1 MARGVSQSATSG
13 GFEHILVVGC
23 GHMGGALVSRWGN
36 ACSDSCSDSHQGSES
51 AGAVVDWV
59 AGAGAV
65 SRLPNLF
72 SIIDRSPNAPLGTG
86 SLLPPRFRAYA
97 SLEDFAQSRSP
108 MADALLL
115 AVRPQQVLAALS
127 SIFASAKAL
136 LSPNATIMSLAAGLP
151 LARLRAGLTAL
162 GLPLG
167 LPIASSP
174 LFRVMPSIPVAIG
187 EGILLISSDG
197 EEKTDDDSDAFAL
210 VRELFAPMGRSVF
223 CSDEL
228 LDKGTGLWGS
238 APGYLFQM
246 IEAFAES
253 ARALGYE
260 DEQARALAFQTFK
273 GVGIFAEKQRAEN
286 NLSPEQLVASI
297 ALPGGTT
304 EAGLRVLRDK
314 ETGLV
319 PLMRKAG
326 ELAYQRAQS
335 MAQEMQNEMQ
345 NEMQKEAGA
354 KTEK

>member
-1 MARGVSQSATSG
+1 MARGMLQGAEKEAAQGATSG
-13 GFEHILVVGC
+13 SFKHVLVLGC
-23 GHMGGALVSRWGN
+23 GHMGGALVSRWGE
-36 ACSDSCSDSHQGSES
+36 ACSDSYQQAEPM
-51 AGAVVDWV
+51 AT
-59 AGAGAV
+59 
-65 SRLPNLF
+65 RLPNLF
-72 SIIDRSPNAPLGTG
+72 SIIDRSANAPLGTG

-97 SLEDFAQSRSP
+97 SLNDFVQSDKP
-108 MADALLL
+108 MVDALLL
-115 AVRPQQVLAALS
+115 AVRPQQVLPALS
-127 SIFASAKAL
+127 SLLASDKTL
-136 LSPNATIMSLAAGLP
+136 LSSGATIMSLAAGLP
-151 LARLRAGLTAL
+151 LPRLRAELNASLTSA
-162 GLPLG
+162 P
-167 LPIASSP
+167 P

-197 EEKTDDDSDAFAL
+197 EEKADDDNAPFAL

-260 DEQARALAFQTFK
+260 AEQARILAFQTFR
-273 GVGIFAEKQRAEN
+273 GVGIFAEKQHAEKK
-286 NLSPEQLVASI
+286 LLPEQLVASI
-297 ALPGGTT
+297 ALSGGTT

-326 ELAYQRAQS
+326 ELAYQRAQ
-335 MAQEMQNEMQ
+335 EMEKEIEKEM
-345 NEMQKEAGA
+345 
-354 KTEK
+354 EKK

>member
-1 MARGVSQSATSG
+1 MAREVSQSATSG

-23 GHMGGALVSRWGN
+23 GHMGGALVSRWG
-36 ACSDSCSDSHQGSES
+36 AES
-51 AGAVVDWV
+51 VVGGADAGT
-59 AGAGAV
+59 
-65 SRLPNLF
+65 RLPNLF

-86 SLLPPRFRAYA
+86 SLLPPRFQAYA
-97 SLEDFAQSRSP
+97 SLEDFTQSRSP

-127 SIFASAKAL
+127 SIVASEQAL

-151 LARLRAGLTAL
+151 LARLRASLTDLGSPL

-167 LPIASSP
+167 LPTVASP

-197 EEKTDDDSDAFAL
+197 EEKTDDDDDDDDDSDSDAFAL

-260 DEQARALAFQTFK
+260 AEQARILAFQTFK
-273 GVGIFAEKQRAEN
+273 GVGIFAEKQHTEN

-297 ALPGGTT
+297 ALAGGTT

-319 PLMRKAG
+319 PLMLKAG

-335 MAQEMQNEMQ
+335 MAQEMQTEMQ
-345 NEMQKEAGA
+345 TEAGA